1 MRILKN
7 TQLPADVLLRQGVAT
22 RRTKK
27 NLWNPW
33 EQPSSKTAAGRKVT
47 EWPLQPQVI
56 PRTLSQHKLCHLPQ
70 EPIHIPLEGEGFGI
84 RHGRGWESQCPSLH
98 TVPSCAGSGQAP
110 CLTSL
115 PAATAAKARNFPLL
129 QLNWFSKNK
138 LSSTFTQSE

>member
-7 TQLPADVLLRQGVAT
+7 TELSADVLLRPGAT

-33 EQPSSKTAAGRKVT
+33 EQPSSKTAAGRKAT
-47 EWPLQPQVI
+47 EWPLQPQVM
-56 PRTLSQHKLCHLPQ
+56 PRTLSQHRLCHLPQ
-70 EPIHIPLEGEGFGI
+70 EPTHILLKGEGFGI
-84 RHGRGWESQCPSLH
+84 SHGREKPQCPSLH

-115 PAATAAKARNFPLL
+115 PAATAPKARNFPLL